1 MTPLFQSD
9 YLFNYKYAVKVNI
22 LKRQVRLFLIVLV
35 LLINSCGANELDII
49 SDKKSMAEIVIPT
62 APSSLERKSA
72 LVLQDYMR
80 RITGVT
86 VDILLK
92 PSQTKKH
99 VFFVGNSLHADGE
112 RKTADLPNEGFE
124 IMVQGGNIYMRGG
137 AGKGLLYGVYELIE
151 KQFGARKYD
160 QGPALIHRRSNL
172 TLPKDFFLRYAPSL
186 RYRESYYPP
195 STDSEYLDWHHL
207 HRFEDLWGLWGHS
220 FFKIIPPE
228 RYFKDHPEYF
238 SLTNGKRQASQL
250 CLTNP
255 EVQKIAI
262 AYFRAAIHDNL
273 EAQYWSIAPMDGR
286 GYCTCDRC
294 AKVDEEEGGP
304 QGSLIRFVNAV
315 AAHFPEQLFTTLAYG
330 YTAEAPKRSKP
341 RENVYVMLSTIDVTR
356 QQSIANNPT
365 AAAFRRQLKQW
376 SQLSPNIFVWDYTTQ
391 FTAYLSPF
399 PMYDQYRD
407 NIAYMSSHGVKG
419 IFEHGSGTTLGD
431 MSAFASYMQAKS
443 LWDPTIDQDQVAA
456 DFLNGYYGEA
466 SEFVKD
472 YMQLLIKARQS
483 SNTILDIYGNP
494 ISARQGYLNEQ
505 HINRY
510 RKTLAAA
517 REKAVSQPLF
527 LTRVNTLALGLEY
540 AALEQAKSYGLHPM
554 GFLQQLADGKLG
566 IVSDWGTRVDHFIE
580 NALKAG
586 GRELAEVN
594 GGLEE
599 YRNQWLRIMARSYK
613 TSSLLGQIPSFN
625 PRYLADYPA
634 NGDHTL
640 SDGLLGDTDYSY
652 NWLLFSGGHV
662 ELIFPLQ
669 QERTVSRV
677 QLNFLLDPAHYLF
690 LPNKIQVEAS
700 EDGRVYTSIGTQ
712 QLAEHIPDDK
722 NPAVHPISVEL
733 KQRKIRYLRI
743 GIGFSNEL
751 PEWFDGSH
759 HRKPLMAID
768 EIRLE

>member
-1 MTPLFQSD
+1 MQQFLPD
-9 YLFNYKYAVKVNI
+9 YLFNSKYAVKVNI
-22 LKRQVRLFLIVLV
+22 LRKQVRLFLIL
-35 LLINSCGANELDII
+35 LIPLINSCGANELDIV
-49 SDKKSMAEIVIPT
+49 SDKKAMAEIVMPM

-72 LVLQDYMR
+72 LVLQDYIR

-86 VDILLK
+86 LDILSG
-92 PSQTKKH
+92 PSNTKKH
-99 VFFVGNSLHADGE
+99 VFFVGNSLHADE
-112 RKTADLPNEGFE
+112 KKKASALSNEGFE
-124 IMVQGGNIYMRGG
+124 IIVRGDHIYLTGG

-160 QGPALIHRRSNL
+160 QGPALIYRRANL
-172 TLPKDFFLRYAPSL
+172 TLPKDLFLRYAPPL

-195 STDSEYLDWHHL
+195 STDGEYLDWHHL

-228 RYFKDHPEYF
+228 RYFKAHPEYF

-262 AYFRAAIHDNL
+262 AYFRAAIADNPD
-273 EAQYWSIAPMDGR
+273 AQYWSIAPMDGR
-286 GYCTCDRC
+286 GHCTCDRC
-294 AKVDEEEGGP
+294 AKVDAEEGGP

-356 QQSIANNPT
+356 QQGIATNPT

-407 NIAYMSSHGVKG
+407 NIAYMYRNGVKG
-419 IFEHGSGTTLGD
+419 IFEHGSGATLGD

-443 LWDPTIDQDQVAA
+443 LWDPMMDQDQVAA

-466 SEFVKD
+466 AEFVKD

-540 AALEQAKSYGLHPM
+540 AALEQAKSYGVHPL
-554 GFLQQLADGKLG
+554 GFLQQLAEGKLG
-566 IVSDWGTRVDHFIE
+566 VAPHWAARVDRFLE

-594 GGLEE
+594 GSLEE
-599 YRNQWLRIMARSYK
+599 YRNQWLRIMSRPYK
-613 TSSLLGQIPSFN
+613 TSLLLGQIPTFR
-625 PRYLADYPA
+625 PVYLADYPA

-652 NWLLFSGGHV
+652 NWLLFNGGNV
-662 ELIFPLQ
+662 EIIFPLQ
-669 QERTVSRV
+669 QEQIASRV

-690 LPNKIQVEAS
+690 LPNKIQVEGS
-700 EDGRVYTSIGTQ
+700 EDGRVYTSVGMQ
-712 QLAEHIPDDK
+712 QLSDYVPVERGAM
-722 NPAVHPISVEL
+722 VHPISVEIQ
-733 KQRKIRYLRI
+733 QRKIRYLRI
-743 GIGFSNEL
+743 AISFSDEL
-751 PEWFDGSH
+751 PDWFDGGR
-759 HRKPLMAID
+759 HRKPLVAID